1 MNNSFNTSFQRALKL
16 LRMEVR
22 LGVLPTQRKTGKSA
36 RSFLQYIRSIERL
49 LFWRS
54 LTLSEACERLLCKAG
69 LGLGK
74 CGEGE
79 LARLERDGLCKEEAL
94 PMEEM
99 EPRLDPCKEVAGEGG
114 GVMKLYPGAAL
125 RRSLVGRTNY
135 LGAVS
140 ILSTN
145 LIIESN
151 SAVAV
156 FRSSV
161 MSVSDVMRSER
172 LEVELRWLQAS
183 TACCS
188 STGWIARATD
198 KNCCLSTWLARST
211 ASRSCSSKPCC
222 SSSTLVTMM
231 LLGFFW

>member
-1 MNNSFNTSFQRALKL
+1 
-16 LRMEVR
+16 
-22 LGVLPTQRKTGKSA
+22 
-36 RSFLQYIRSIERL
+36 
-49 LFWRS
+49 
-54 LTLSEACERLLCKAG
+54 
-69 LGLGK
+69 
-74 CGEGE
+74 
-79 LARLERDGLCKEEAL
+79 
-94 PMEEM
+94 MEEM

-125 RRSLVGRTNY
+125 RRS
-135 LGAVS
+135 
-140 ILSTN
+140 

-222 SSSTLVTMM
+222 SSSTWRRQASRAPPT
-231 LLGFFW
+231 GSCFINFRCSFCSSTAFFFISVLFFR

>member
-1 MNNSFNTSFQRALKL
+1 MRYFFAKSLIVNQIRLFRLFPPFSLFQ
-16 LRMEVR
+16 
-22 LGVLPTQRKTGKSA
+22 Q
-36 RSFLQYIRSIERL
+36 IRL
-49 LFWRS
+49 LDFP
-54 LTLSEACERLLCKAG
+54 
-69 LGLGK
+69 
-74 CGEGE
+74 
-79 LARLERDGLCKEEAL
+79 AL
-94 PMEEM
+94 
-99 EPRLDPCKEVAGEGG
+99 
-114 GVMKLYPGAAL
+114 
-125 RRSLVGRTNY
+125 
-135 LGAVS
+135 VS

-161 MSVSDVMRSER
+161 MSVSDVMTSER

-231 LLGFFW
+231 LPYKVFM